1 MDVAELLAQ
10 LRAEVAEARGMPMS
24 ASCVL
29 NRAGV
34 LEQLDA
40 IAAALPDRL
49 AEADRLLADR
59 TAFLADARAD
69 AEQVRAAAAEDAE
82 AELARSRAADAAQSW
97 AAELRARTEAEIA
110 ARLAEAENE
119 LDGRLAEAEVTLE
132 RTLRLA
138 RSEAD
143 NPGELLSGAR
153 ARLAELAEVV
163 DAMLVGVRMG
173 RERVHG
179 VVRETELAER
189 LDEDFDDDELPGSD
203 LRQ

>member
-10 LRAEVAEARGMPMS
+10 LRVEVAEARGMPMS

-34 LEQLDA
+34 LEQLDV

-59 TAFLADARAD
+59 SAFLADAQAD
-69 AEQVRAAAAEDAE
+69 ADSVRAAAAEDAQ
-82 AELARSRAADAAQSW
+82 AELARSTAASAAQSW
-97 AAELRARTEAEIA
+97 AEELRARTESDIA
-110 ARLAEAENE
+110 ARLAEAEAE

-138 RSEAD
+138 RSEAGD
-143 NPGELLSGAR
+143 PGELLSGAR

-163 DAMLVGVRMG
+163 DSMLVGVRRG
-173 RERVHG
+173 RERVRG
-179 VVRETELAER
+179 IEREAELSER
-189 LDEDFDDDELPGSD
+189 LAGDPEDDDLPGSD
-203 LRQ
+203 LR